1 MVRGCRSSDSRSSSW
16 SLATSVYIMRVVEPE
31 RAGDPQKG
39 SRYVRVE
46 RVDGVAIVSLDHPED
61 RNALSLSMT
70 RELAEAI
77 HSVADD
83 DAVGALV
90 LAATGPVFSA
100 GGSVDD
106 LLEPKAPLSETYAG
120 FVALL
125 ECELPTVAAVNGPA
139 LGAGM
144 NLALA
149 CDVIVCSPSARF
161 ETRFL
166 DVGLHPGG
174 GHLWQLRQRIGR
186 QGAAALSLFGETLD
200 GEEAAR
206 RQLAWRCVPESD
218 LLDTAWQLASR
229 AAGHDRALLSRTR
242 RTLADSKAV
251 AHAADAV
258 TLELGPQE
266 WSIGRP
272 EFLDALRRL
281 RTRL

>member
-1 MVRGCRSSDSRSSSW
+1 
-16 SLATSVYIMRVVEPE
+16 MRVVEPE
-31 RAGDPQKG
+31 RAGGPGEG

-61 RNALSLSMT
+61 RNALSLRMT
-70 RELAEAI
+70 RELAEAV

-83 DAVGALV
+83 DAIGALV
-90 LAATGPVFSA
+90 LAATGSVFSA

-106 LLEPKAPLSETYAG
+106 LLEPKAPLGDTYAG
-120 FVALL
+120 FVSLL
-125 ECELPTVAAVNGPA
+125 ESELPTVAAVNGPA

-206 RQLAWRCVPESD
+206 RQLAWRCVPEAQ
-218 LLDTAWQLASR
+218 LLDAAWQLAAR
-229 AAGHDRALLSRTR
+229 AAGHDPALMALTRQTLDDGSTCVRAS
-242 RTLADSKAV
+242 
-251 AHAADAV
+251 DAID
-258 TLELGPQE
+258 LELERQQ
-266 WSIGRP
+266 WSMGRP
-272 EFLDALRRL
+272 EFVAGLGRL
-281 RTRL
+281 RARLGRGEGTGQA

>member
-1 MVRGCRSSDSRSSSW
+1 
-16 SLATSVYIMRVVEPE
+16 MRVVEPE
-31 RAGDPQKG
+31 RAGDPQEG
-39 SRYVRVE
+39 SRYVRVD
-46 RVDGVAIVSLDHPED
+46 RVDGVAIVSLDHPQD
-61 RNALSLSMT
+61 RNALSLRMT
-70 RELAEAI
+70 RELAEAV

-83 DAVGALV
+83 DAIGALV
-90 LAATGPVFSA
+90 LAATGSVFSA

-106 LLEPKAPLSETYAG
+106 LLEPKAPLGETYAG

-125 ECELPTVAAVNGPA
+125 ESELPTVAAVNGPA

-149 CDVIVCSPSARF
+149 CDLIVCSPSARF

-206 RQLAWRCVPESD
+206 RQLAWRCVPETD

-229 AAGHDRALLSRTR
+229 AAGHDRALHVTDTQDARRQRVRGARGGRSR
-242 RTLADSKAV
+242 
-251 AHAADAV
+251 
-258 TLELGPQE
+258 P
-266 WSIGRP
+266 
-272 EFLDALRRL
+272 
-281 RTRL
+281 